1 MIHHQPTIKPSC
13 INYIHVY
20 TCIYYIHIHYTYKS
34 YTCMYYIYTLYT
46 YTVCIYKYNNIFMIL
61 QGCKWCISTC
71 FMVKPPHDRWNIHH
85 RGAGS
90 AARRPRSRPRSRRP
104 WGRPPPRRP
113 RCPAPDGSTRRN
125 RAVTGCEDTKNIC
138 LYIYMY
144 VCMYVWMI
152 IHIYIWLIIK
162 IWLYINMIWLYIYDY
177 IYVIIYTYDSIYI
190 YIV

>member
-34 YTCMYYIYTLYT
+34 YTCIYYIYILYT
-46 YTVCIYKYNNIFMIL
+46 YTVYIYNYIFMIL

-138 LYIYMY
+138 FYTYIYI
-144 VCMYVWMI
+144 CMYDYTDI
-152 IHIYIWLIIK
+152 
-162 IWLYINMIWLYIYDY
+162 YINMII
-177 IYVIIYTYDSIYI
+177 
-190 YIV
+190 